1 MTLSDYT
8 NPKFLDSFLRISKKA
23 NDMIKSANGTRN
35 CPVWIGETA
44 DGWGGGAAGL
54 SDSYAAGFTYVV
66 PV

>member
-1 MTLSDYT
+1 
-8 NPKFLDSFLRISKKA
+8 
-23 NDMIKSANGTRN
+23 MIKSANGTRN